1 MTDTPYRR
9 WICDACG
16 YIYDEATGDPDSGL
30 APGTRYQD
38 IPDDWQ
44 CPLCGL
50 RKSDLRLLPAAPPV
64 SSTASVQRPGGSA
77 RGTGRGLGAAAG
89 AGKGSTAHLVIVGAG
104 VAGWSVAEAVRRR
117 DPGRPILL
125 VSACEGTVYAK
136 PSLSMAMAQGKTA
149 ADLVYAAAGARAAEL
164 GIEVRPAT
172 RVLKIDIAKQRLITA
187 RGGIAYGQL
196 VLALGARQRELSV
209 AGDAAAE
216 ILRVND
222 LASYRSLRER
232 LYGAG
237 RRVLILGGGL
247 IGCEFA
253 DDLTA
258 GGHRVTVVEPSALPL
273 SALLPAP
280 MGEALRARLAQ
291 RGVDWHLGAT
301 LTGLLRAGAEYRA
314 VLSTGEELAT
324 DVVLSAAGLIPV
336 TEPAAKAGI
345 AVDRG
350 IVTDRRMRTSV
361 DGVYAVGDCA
371 AVEGQVFSFIEPIRR
386 QAEAIAADV
395 AGESEPFVPL
405 PPLVRVKTPSLPL
418 TICAGLDARDG
429 DWHLIEQDEQGARM
443 EYRGGDGVGGFVLS
457 GQQAQFGLALYREV
471 HG

>member
-1 MTDTPYRR
+1 MSDTPYRQ

-16 YIYDEATGDPDSGL
+16 YIYDEAKGDPDSGL

-38 IPDDWQ
+38 MPDDWQ

-50 RKSDLRLLPAAPPV
+50 RKSDLRLLAAAPAV
-64 SSTASVQRPGGSA
+64 SSTASAQRPGVST
-77 RGTGRGLGAAAG
+77 RGIGRGQGAG
-89 AGKGSTAHLVIVGAG
+89 AGKGSAAHLVIVGAG

-117 DPGRPILL
+117 DPERPILL
-125 VSACEGTVYAK
+125 VSACEGAVYAK

-149 ADLVYAAAGARAAEL
+149 ADLIDADADARAGEL
-164 GIEVRPAT
+164 GIEVRTAT
-172 RVLKIDIAKQRLITA
+172 RVIKIDTAKQRLITA

-222 LASYRSLRER
+222 LAAYRALRQR
-232 LYGAG
+232 LDGAG
-237 RRVLILGGGL
+237 RRVMILGAGL

-258 GGHRVTVVEPSALPL
+258 GGHAVSVVEPSALPM
-273 SALLPAP
+273 SALLPVA
-280 MGEALRARLAQ
+280 MGEALRERLAQ
-291 RGVDWHLGAT
+291 RGVDWHFGAT
-301 LTGLLRAGAEYRA
+301 LESLLHADAGYRA
-314 VLSTGEELAT
+314 VLSTGVELET
-324 DVVLSAAGLIPV
+324 DLVLSAAGLIPL

-345 AVDRG
+345 AVERG
-350 IVTDRRMRTSV
+350 ITTDRRMRASV
-361 DGVYAVGDCA
+361 DGVYAIGDCA
-371 AVEGQVFSFIEPIRR
+371 EVEGQVFSYIEPIRR
-386 QAEAIAADV
+386 QAEAVAADV
-395 AGESEPFVPL
+395 VGESEPFVPL

-418 TICAGLDARDG
+418 TICAGLNARNGNWD
-429 DWHLIEQDEQGARM
+429 LVEQDEQGARM
-443 EYRGGDGVGGFVLS
+443 EYRGSDGVGGFVLA
-457 GQQAQFGLALYREV
+457 GRQAQFGLALYREV